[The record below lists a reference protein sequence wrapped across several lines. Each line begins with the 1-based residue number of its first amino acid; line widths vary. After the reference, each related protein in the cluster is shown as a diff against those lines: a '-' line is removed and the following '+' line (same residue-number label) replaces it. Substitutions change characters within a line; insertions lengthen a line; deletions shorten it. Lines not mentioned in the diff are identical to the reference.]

1 MIDLEYKPTKSRKI
15 YEEITEQLRLF
26 ILEEKFNPGDRLPSE
41 RDLAERLQVSRASL
55 REALSALKTLGL
67 LEGRV
72 GYGTCV
78 SNVNFNSLD
87 KDSIKQLMEVRKT
100 LEIQT
105 VSLAAERACNTD
117 LEQMAKVIEEMFIY
131 IEAGKFDEVKDEQFH
146 FSIAQATHN
155 KVSVRM
161 INSIS
166 DNIHQISKFGF
177 TTKEEL
183 IRKLFHEHVGIYEA
197 IKAKDPVTA
206 RERML
211 AHLVETE
218 DALLNTNGA
227 IRENWE
233 QS

>member
-1 MIDLEYKPTKSRKI
+1 MEYKRTKPRMI
-15 YEEITEQLRLF
+15 YEEINEQLRLF
-26 ILEEKFNPGDRLPSE
+26 ILEEKFKPGDRLPSE

-55 REALSALKTLGL
+55 REALSALKMLGL
-67 LEGRV
+67 LEGRI

-78 SNVNFNSLD
+78 SDVNSNSLLNPLSWVLSLD

-100 LEIQT
+100 FEIQT

-117 LEQMAKVIEEMFIY
+117 LEQMAKAIEEMNIY
-131 IEAGKFDEVKDEQFH
+131 IEAGKFEEVKDEQFH
-146 FSIAQATHN
+146 FTIAQATHN

-161 INSIS
+161 MNSIS
-166 DNIHQISKFGF
+166 DNVHQISKFGF
-177 TTKEEL
+177 AKEEF

-211 AHLVETE
+211 AHLVEAE
-218 DALLNTNGA
+218 DALLNTNGH
-227 IRENWE
+227 
-233 QS
+233 